1 MSMLRVFRLNAPE
14 WLYMVVGCF
23 CSLIN
28 GATQP
33 AFAIIFA
40 EVIESAGSARG
51 FMEGLDGFAEPDH
64 WIPPSETI
72 GKTDG

>member
-1 MSMLRVFRLNAPE
+1 MLRVFRLNAPE

-40 EVIESAGSARG
+40 EVIGVSHCRCCA
-51 FMEGLDGFAEPDH
+51 
-64 WIPPSETI
+64 
-72 GKTDG
+72 

>member
-23 CSLIN
+23 FSLIN

-40 EVIESAGSARG
+40 EVIGVSHCRCCA
-51 FMEGLDGFAEPDH
+51 
-64 WIPPSETI
+64 
-72 GKTDG
+72 